1 MDGRE
6 LCFLLKSRWVDYI
19 YLEQEKKKKRITC
32 TLEILIYLQE
42 NYKNTLIDTFL
53 ELASLQ
59 GLRAL
64 SPILPSLLTPTS
76 SSRGSPN
83 HPQVQ

>member
-1 MDGRE
+1 MFSIKEWVGR
-6 LCFLLKSRWVDYI
+6 LYI
-19 YLEQEKKKKRITC
+19 FRTEKKKRITC

-76 SSRGSPN
+76 SSKGSPN